1 MAERRRAL
9 DQLRDRSGRQR
20 DGEAETDSQRRV
32 RQRHEDEGGV
42 QQHADVEAARRQAR
56 RRKKQE
62 AWVRDVGAFAAV
74 FEGWAPRHWTHDTPM
89 SITEAAAKG
98 MRPRHPFAYNGF
110 RQGFWLRDGT
120 QIVELH
126 GFMQRQPPT
135 GDEEWESD
143 VDACARRLWRTRVSI
158 GTADDSEWH
167 PACHSGDG
175 YCMLLSLP
183 SALPSMRSSESVR
196 ALLERQQRLISP
208 GVNEELARRG
218 FEPLPRWEPLVQ
230 AGYMPRPAFLELSP
244 DEVRRRRARFFF
256 EDSFAFR
263 PAQFFETRFLPGIQ
277 KTLPGDRS
285 HAAWKVLKA
294 DQICPF
300 PGCGYQVCRCP
311 IGVVLDAKMR
321 PVEPQCAARLENC

>member
-32 RQRHEDEGGV
+32 RERHEDEGGV

-158 GTADDSEWH
+158 GTADDSRV
-167 PACHSGDG
+167 AS
-175 YCMLLSLP
+175 SLP
-183 SALPSMRSSESVR
+183 LGRWLLHAVVAAECVAVHALIGVCACAAR
-196 ALLERQQRLISP
+196 ATAAID
-208 GVNEELARRG
+208 LARR
-218 FEPLPRWEPLVQ
+218 Q
-230 AGYMPRPAFLELSP
+230 
-244 DEVRRRRARFFF
+244 RR
-256 EDSFAFR
+256 
-263 PAQFFETRFLPGIQ
+263 TC
-277 KTLPGDRS
+277 T
-285 HAAWKVLKA
+285 
-294 DQICPF
+294 
-300 PGCGYQVCRCP
+300 
-311 IGVVLDAKMR
+311 
-321 PVEPQCAARLENC
+321 ARL